1 VTDEQSMPVCRTAL
15 PFGPPGAADQEV
27 WSRLLDALPDAVI
40 VIDGEGGL
48 KWANHT
54 AERLFGRSIKDSV
67 GLSGLELV
75 HPEDLEFVLLSLA
88 TVHGKEVGT
97 PIEVRLATA
106 TGWRLVELIGV
117 SIPWFSE
124 GAVLIGLRDLTERRR
139 YELAHSQDARFRS
152 LVQNSAVVTM
162 LLSPAGVVESV
173 SGALTRMLGHDPE
186 LVEGRP
192 LTEVVREDDRPA
204 LERTLVSAS
213 SGASASSPVTVTVG
227 LLRSDGAEPV
237 PFELTIV
244 NLIDDPTV
252 GGYVVSGHDVTDRVA
267 AELELR
273 DTLSLLQATL
283 DATADGILV
292 VDAEGKFTSFN
303 RRFADMWRLSE
314 AVLRAGDDATTVAFA
329 RQQLMSPELFVT
341 RLEEISSDPDS
352 EIYDVLRFH
361 DGRVFE
367 RCSMPQRVDGE
378 VVGRVWSF
386 RDVTDRKQLED
397 RLSYQAFHD
406 SLTGLG
412 NRALFQ
418 DRLDHAVARS
428 QRTGGQL
435 AVLFLDLDNFKNVND
450 ILGHQAGDTLLQST
464 AAILVQCLRKTDTA
478 ARLGGD
484 EFGIIVEEITDHDD
498 VTVLAERIL
507 EAIHEP
513 LVIGSQGVEA
523 TVSIGITFGGPGLT
537 SKALLCNAD
546 LAMYAA
552 KDGGKNRYAEFKDGG
567 PALAMTTA

>member
-1 VTDEQSMPVCRTAL
+1 MSVCRAAL
-15 PFGPPGAADQEV
+15 PFAPPGDGDQDV
-27 WSRLLDALPDAVI
+27 WSKLLESLPDAVI
-40 VIDGEGGL
+40 VIDGAGGL
-48 KWANHT
+48 QWANHT
-54 AERLFGRSIKDSV
+54 AEQLFGRSIQDSV

-75 HPEDLEFVLLSLA
+75 HPEDLEFVLLSLES
-88 TVHGKEVGT
+88 VHGKEVGT
-97 PIEVRLATA
+97 PIEVRLATP
-106 TGWRLVELIGV
+106 TGWRLVELIGA

-124 GAVLIGLRDLTERRR
+124 GAVLLGLRDLTQRRR
-139 YELAHSQDARFRS
+139 FELAHSQDARFRS

-162 LLSPAGVVESV
+162 LLSPEGVVESV

-192 LTEVVREDDRPA
+192 LAELVSEADRP
-204 LERTLVSAS
+204 TLVDALASAS
-213 SGASASSPVTVTVG
+213 RGASASSPVTVTVS
-227 LLRSDGAEPV
+227 LLRSDRAESV
-237 PFELTIV
+237 PFGLTIV

-267 AELELR
+267 AELGLR
-273 DTLSLLQATL
+273 DALSLLKATL

-292 VDAEGKFTSFN
+292 VDAGGRFTSFN
-303 RRFADMWRLSE
+303 RRFADMWRLPD
-314 AVLRAGDDATTVAFA
+314 AVLEAGDDATAVAFA
-329 RQQLMSPELFVT
+329 RRQLVSPESFVT
-341 RLEEISSDPDS
+341 RIDEVYSVPES
-352 EIYDVLRFH
+352 ETYDVLRFL

-367 RCSMPQRVDGE
+367 RCSMPQRVDGT

-418 DRLDHAVARS
+418 DRLDHAVARTE
-428 QRTGGQL
+428 RTGGQL
-435 AVLFLDLDNFKNVND
+435 AVLFCDLDNFKNVND
-450 ILGHQAGDTLLQST
+450 VLGHSAGDALLQSM
-464 AAILVQCLRKTDTA
+464 AEILVGCLRKTDTA

-498 VTVLAERIL
+498 VRTLAERIL

-513 LVIGSQGVEA
+513 LVIGARDVKPTA
-523 TVSIGITFGGPGLT
+523 SIGITFGGPGQT
-537 SKALLCNAD
+537 SDALLCNAD

-552 KDGGKNRYAEFKDGG
+552 KDRGKNQYAEFGDGAQAM
-567 PALAMTTA
+567 ALTTP